1 MANPE
6 QSQADANLPVHHSSS
21 VIEVSAGLIFHS
33 GKLLIT
39 QRHADAHLGG
49 LWEFPGGKREPNE
62 PFEQCLV
69 RELNEE
75 LGIEVVV
82 GELFER
88 VTHAYP
94 EKTVA
99 LKFFLCRI
107 ERGEPQPLGCAAV
120 KWINLPELSQHEF
133 PAADARLLERIRL
146 TPGLWK

>member
-1 MANPE
+1 MVNPE
-6 QSQADANLPVHHSSS
+6 QRQVDAGQPVHRSSS

-49 LWEFPGGKREPNE
+49 LWEFPGGKRESNE
-62 PFEQCLV
+62 TFEQCLV
-69 RELNEE
+69 RELSEE
-75 LGIEVVV
+75 LGVEVAV

-107 ERGEPQPLGCAAV
+107 KCGEPQPLGCAAV
-120 KWINLPELSQHEF
+120 KWINLPELLQHEF
-133 PAADARLLERIRL
+133 PAADARLLEKIRL